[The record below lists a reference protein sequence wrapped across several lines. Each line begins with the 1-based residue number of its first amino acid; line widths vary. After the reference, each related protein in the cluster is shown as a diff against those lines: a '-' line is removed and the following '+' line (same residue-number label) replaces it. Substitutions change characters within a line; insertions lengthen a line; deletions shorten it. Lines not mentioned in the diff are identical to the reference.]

1 MGLAVFALESSG
13 RVLRTSS
20 RWARVQVL
28 FSIWIP
34 PVTVWSQPLSRIR
47 LNNDLHTWT
56 STQDKRYGYTKA
68 TLTSTWKASTLF
80 YTDGPFLSP
89 HTTAS
94 SCRWTS
100 TILSTIAWP
109 TKWSVAAPL
118 PTQACKVHSQIFSS
132 EGVPQPRSETA
143 RERNVVFGVVN
154 ILVHDGFLI
163 SNAVLPE
170 DLTSP
175 DTTPDMGT
183 LLYDYLISSLTSI
196 SSPKLAMLP
205 RSSFMT

>member
-13 RVLRTSS
+13 RVSVEDELTLGTRPS
-20 RWARVQVL
+20 VVL
-28 FSIWIP
+28 YLDP
-34 PVTVWSQPLSRIR
+34 TTVWSQPLSRIR

-132 EGVPQPRSETA
+132 PCSR
-143 RERNVVFGVVN
+143 
-154 ILVHDGFLI
+154 
-163 SNAVLPE
+163 
-170 DLTSP
+170 
-175 DTTPDMGT
+175 
-183 LLYDYLISSLTSI
+183 
-196 SSPKLAMLP
+196 
-205 RSSFMT
+205 